1 MEVQR
6 LKAVVASLR
15 SKAIAQGADVRAWFR
30 LFDKD
35 KDNRLDLAE
44 LEEVLRQANA
54 RPGKTELAY
63 VFRLL
68 DTSGDGRVTANEFC
82 DVLEGKTI
90 PDYAAHVKKERQRAK
105 KKEELEAERRAVAAN
120 IRSMG
125 ADAGSTMANPE
136 SLGRVD
142 GLSSIMESVVAEPKA
157 PVKLLDDEA
166 SLLRVQA
173 EIKELLSKDASG
185 KPRSF
190 DDILQL
196 MDKPAF

>member
-1 MEVQR
+1 M
-6 LKAVVASLR
+6 
-15 SKAIAQGADVRAWFR
+15 
-30 LFDKD
+30 
-35 KDNRLDLAE
+35 
-44 LEEVLRQANA
+44 
-54 RPGKTELAY
+54 
-63 VFRLL
+63 FRLL

-82 DVLEGKTI
+82 DVLEGTTV
-90 PDYAAHVKKERQRAK
+90 PAYEAHVRAERQRARK
-105 KKEELEAERRAVAAN
+105 QEAEEAARRATAAN

-125 ADAGSTMANPE
+125 ADAGSTQANPE

-142 GLSSIMESVVAEPKA
+142 GLSSIMESMAAEPRA

-190 DDILQL
+190 DDVLQL
-196 MDKPAF
+196 LEQPGFQKEG